1 MRISDWSSDV
11 CSSDLAAYKERGAL
25 NALLLLDDEA
35 KSRGVIAA
43 SAGNHAQGLAYHGKR
58 LGVPVTIVMPKT
70 TPQVKVSQTASHGA
84 EIVLFGEKFDDAS
97 AHARVLEKER
107 GLTFVHPFDH
117 PHIAAGQRSEE
128 HTSELQSLMRIS
140 YAV

>member
-1 MRISDWSSDV
+1 
-11 CSSDLAAYKERGAL
+11 
-25 NALLLLDDEA
+25 
-35 KSRGVIAA
+35 
-43 SAGNHAQGLAYHGKR
+43 
-58 LGVPVTIVMPKT
+58 MPKT

-117 PHIAAGQRSEE
+117 PHIAAGQGTVAPEMLQDVPELDPPIVPIGGGGR
-128 HTSELQSLMRIS
+128 HTGLGTAPRGVRNDMRRRTG
-140 YAV
+140 

>member
-1 MRISDWSSDV
+1 M
-11 CSSDLAAYKERGAL
+11 
-25 NALLLLDDEA
+25 
-35 KSRGVIAA
+35 AA
-43 SAGNHAQGLAYHGKR
+43 SAGKQAEGPSYHGKR
-58 LGVPVTIVMPKT
+58 RGVPGTIVMPKT

-117 PHIAAGQRSEE
+117 PHIAAGQGTVALEMLEE
-128 HTSELQSLMRIS
+128 IGRAH
-140 YAV
+140 V